1 MNERLPKRH
10 SNSFS
15 VVEEDLD
22 MVEAKEERNIM

>member
-1 MNERLPKRH
+1 MNEYLPRRY

-22 MVEAKEERNIM
+22 MVEAKEERNKM